1 MMYEPLLLNFGNPE
15 ILINSPLLLR
25 ADGPITTLISTPVQ
39 WFMAWRI
46 KVITRSKVLTAFIWG
61 LSLASLAGGILTSV
75 ALVSTPEFQRFGEFK
90 YAPSLWQVTS
100 AVADIT
106 ISSSLVYSLLKQKTR
121 LSTTNDQVDR
131 IIWLTVQTGTI
142 TAVAALADAVVYLSV
157 TIIPTPFSAR
167 YDYCFCSL
175 NARKIGGR
183 PGAGVTTTGPGNLS
197 VLFASYE
204 SEDSARY
211 PNSRSLNDI
220 EMAERSKSN
229 GPLDSFD
236 LDLDYHDESPSPSF
250 IRPPPPVRV
259 AYSVSSISR
268 TD

>member
-106 ISSSLVYSLLKQKTR
+106 ISSSLLKQKTR

-157 TIIPTPFSAR
+157 TSHPTIFFIWDLSLSKL
-167 YDYCFCSL
+167 YTNSVLSSL

-250 IRPPPPVRV
+250 IRPPPPWT
-259 AYSVSSISR
+259 
-268 TD
+268 TDLTEVIN

>member
-1 MMYEPLLLNFGNPE
+1 MTS
-15 ILINSPLLLR
+15 INRDYRWMRCFASLFFPVAISNYMLKCFVQ
-25 ADGPITTLISTPVQ
+25 TLISTPVQ

-61 LSLASLAGGILTSV
+61 LSLASLAQAKNATFYHERPSRPHYLAHRTNWDYYGRGCFGGCRGVPQCYGKVPGRTSRR
-75 ALVSTPEFQRFGEFK
+75 ASEKIPENVNQSH
-90 YAPSLWQVTS
+90 P
-100 AVADIT
+100 T
-106 ISSSLVYSLLKQKTR
+106 I
-121 LSTTNDQVDR
+121 
-131 IIWLTVQTGTI
+131 
-142 TAVAALADAVVYLSV
+142 
-157 TIIPTPFSAR
+157 
-167 YDYCFCSL
+167 L